1 MSPLLKMKPGC
12 RTSPR
17 VLVWR
22 GEATAAS
29 SAACSARAR
38 LLEHACVWACGRLL
52 VHVCVC
58 VVAGIT
64 AGARAPR
71 PVDGWMRSVLFS

>member
-22 GEATAAS
+22 GEATAVS
-29 SAACSARAR
+29 SAACGARAQ
-38 LLEHACVWACGRLL
+38 LLEHACVWARARATGAC
-52 VHVCVC
+52 VCVC
-58 VVAGIT
+58 VRGGHRGRSRSATG
-64 AGARAPR
+64 
-71 PVDGWMRSVLFS
+71 GWMDEVRLD